1 MEKPIEGPRYALVLR
16 KGQFANIKRADL
28 RLFDE
33 QAQIYIGRYIDVE
46 GVPTT
51 TTDRDIPVSDVVK
64 RWSTIPY
71 PEEVNRTKR
80 AITEQFYR
88 ERQLSK
94 QVFDQ
99 YDATTRAIT
108 S

>member
-16 KGQFANIKRADL
+16 KGQFANIKLADL

-64 RWSTIPY
+64 RWDTIPY

-80 AITEQFYR
+80 AIAERYYR
-88 ERQLSK
+88 ERQLLK
-94 QVFDQ
+94 QGFEQ
-99 YDATTRAIT
+99 YDAAIQGLT

>member
-16 KGQFANIKRADL
+16 KGQFANIKLADL
-28 RLFDE
+28 RLYDE

-46 GVPTT
+46 GIPTT
-51 TTDRDIPVSDVVK
+51 TTYRDIPVSDVVK
-64 RWSTIPY
+64 RWATIPY

-80 AITEQFYR
+80 AIAERFYR

-94 QVFDQ
+94 QILEQ
-99 YDATTRAIT
+99 YDAAIQ